1 MNSTVKKN
9 LSLLLGNGH
18 LQFHGLYILKDLI
31 KALFKLNSSSRLTL
45 TTK

>member
-1 MNSTVKKN
+1 MNLIVKRHP
-9 LSLLLGNGH
+9 LPLGNGH
-18 LQFHGLYILKDLI
+18 WQFHGLYILKDLI